1 MRALLAKVESSY
13 LTRKKFK
20 IDCEL
25 TDMIIDTIL
34 ALIGV
39 ILGAVALKVAIS
51 ALRTANKQL
60 SYQKRAYLY
69 PIIKKQGLSVIII
82 SNGGPGVARNIKIE
96 YGTGNPV
103 FAPVKQSLVCKE
115 LPPNHQFEQYINF
128 DSFTKNEYRKC
139 RIVWDDDYKKNHV
152 RDFEF

>member
-1 MRALLAKVESSY
+1 MARE
-13 LTRKKFK
+13 KFK
-20 IDCEL
+20 IDCES
-25 TDMIIDTIL
+25 TDMTIDTIL

-39 ILGAVALKVAIS
+39 IFGAVALKVAIS

-69 PIIKKQGLSVIII
+69 PMIKKQGLSEIII
-82 SNGGPGVARNIKIE
+82 SNSGPGVARNIKIE
-96 YGTGNPV
+96 YETGNPV

-115 LPPNHQFEQYINF
+115 LPPNQQYEQYIKL

-139 RIVWDDDYKKNHV
+139 RIVWDDDYEKNHV
-152 RDFEF
+152 IDFEF